1 MSAEIGQLALILAF
15 MLGLVQGVAP
25 LLGAHRGDSVLMS
38 LGRASALLQ
47 MAFVILAFGALA
59 TAYLTMDFSV
69 ELVAK
74 HSHSTQPMP

>member
-47 MAFVILAFGALA
+47 MAFVILAF
-59 TAYLTMDFSV
+59 
-69 ELVAK
+69 
-74 HSHSTQPMP
+74 